1 MTIHEVTSAF
11 LSTIPPQP
19 QPHRPPHISDLEFAE
34 TFKALLRSLK
44 AMREE
49 EAARIARRYYLDDL
63 KAMLAERRAQLR
75 EDDEVQ

>member
-34 TFKALLRSLK
+34 IFKAFLKSLK

-49 EAARIARRYYLDDL
+49 EAARKARRYYLDDL
-63 KAMLAERRAQLR
+63 KAMLAERRRHQ
-75 EDDEVQ
+75 DEENTG

>member
-19 QPHRPPHISDLEFAE
+19 PRPAHISDLEFAE
-34 TFKALLRSLK
+34 IFKAFLKSLK

-63 KAMLAERRAQLR
+63 KAMLAERRLHQ
-75 EDDEVQ
+75 DEENTG